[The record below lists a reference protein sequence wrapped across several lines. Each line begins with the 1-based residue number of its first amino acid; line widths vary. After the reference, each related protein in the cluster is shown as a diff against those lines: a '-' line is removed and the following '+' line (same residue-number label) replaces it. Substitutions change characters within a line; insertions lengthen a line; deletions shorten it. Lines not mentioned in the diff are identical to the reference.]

1 MRGAIALVTLMV
13 CVCGILFSGPVT
25 AACKLESVEVPIYM
39 SGQQPHVSAGINGTD
54 VRFVLDT
61 GAMFSTIAP
70 AAADGLGLRRRRAP
84 DNLRVYGV
92 GGRADIDLTR
102 VERFTLKRT
111 TFENVEFIV
120 GGSRPGSGAVGLLG
134 QNFLGSADVEY
145 DLANGAMR
153 IHYPN
158 EDCKAVSL
166 AYWAKSLPVVE
177 LDLEQ
182 SRGSYIPRLS
192 AYASV
197 NGVKMQVVFDT
208 GAAVSILSSTAAER
222 VGLSPGA
229 EGVVTA
235 GAARGLGS
243 RQIPTWIGPVKSF
256 ALGGEQITNT
266 RLRFGDFSL
275 NADMLIGADFFLSHR
290 LYFAKSQG
298 KVYFTYNG
306 GSVFNLTTAA
316 PVAEDNR
323 ATSGDVASAAVDEQ
337 STPTSADGYARRAG
351 GFVSRK
357 DFQRA
362 LADYN
367 RACEMEPGV
376 AKHFTQRGKLYLTMR
391 QPSSALS
398 DFSQALRLDPND
410 TEARLERARMHAT
423 NRDFAAARDD
433 LAAVDSIVPVRS
445 EIRLNLARAYLQIHD
460 PGAALQQLNQ
470 WIPAHS
476 QEYNLDEALNSR
488 CWARALLGSELEQAL
503 SDCDAALKGKQTSAR
518 YDSRGLVHLR
528 MGSFDKAIDD
538 YNEALRIDPKSA
550 SPLFGRGLARIRK
563 GDQAAGQ
570 ADIAAAKA
578 IRSSIETEAAR
589 FGVKP

>member
-1 MRGAIALVTLMV
+1 
-13 CVCGILFSGPVT
+13 
-25 AACKLESVEVPIYM
+25 M
-39 SGQQPHVSAGINGTD
+39 SGQQPYVSAGINGTD
-54 VRFVLDT
+54 VRFLLDT

-111 TFENVEFIV
+111 TFENIEFIV
-120 GGSRPGSGAVGLLG
+120 GGSRPGSSGVGLLG
-134 QNFLGSADVEY
+134 QNFLGGSDVEY

-153 IHYPN
+153 LHYPN
-158 EDCKAVSL
+158 EDCKTAGL
-166 AYWAKSLPVVE
+166 AYWAKSQPVIEV
-177 LDLEQ
+177 DLEQ
-182 SRGSYIPRLS
+182 SRGSYLSRLV

-197 NGVKMQVVFDT
+197 NGVRMQVLFDT
-208 GAAVSILSSTAAER
+208 GASVSILSLRAAER
-222 VGLSPGA
+222 VGLSPTA
-229 EGVVTA
+229 EGVVGA
-235 GAARGLGS
+235 GAARGMGS
-243 RQIPTWIGPVKSF
+243 REISTWIGPVKSF
-256 ALGGEQITNT
+256 ALGGEQITDT

-275 NADMLIGADFFLSHR
+275 NADMLLGADFFLSHR

-306 GSVFNLTTAA
+306 GPVFNLTAA
-316 PVAEDNR
+316 ASVAGDNR
-323 ATSGDVASAAVDEQ
+323 ATGDSASAAVDEQ
-337 STPTSADGYARRAG
+337 STPTSADGYSRRAA

-362 LADYN
+362 LLDYN

-376 AKHFTQRGKLYLTMR
+376 AKHFTQRGRLHLAMR

-398 DFSQALRLDPND
+398 DFNQAIRLDPND
-410 TEARLERARMHAT
+410 TDARLARAGIHAT
-423 NRDFAAARDD
+423 NRDTAAARDD
-433 LAAVDSIVPVRS
+433 LAAIDSIVAARS
-445 EIRLNLARAYLQIHD
+445 EIRLNLARAYLQMQD
-460 PGAALQQLNQ
+460 PAAALVQLNH

-476 QEYNLDEALNSR
+476 QEYNIDEALNSR

-503 SDCDAALKGKQTSAR
+503 SDCNAALKAKRTSAR
-518 YDSRGLVHLR
+518 YGSRGLVHLR

-538 YNEALRIDPKSA
+538 YDEALRIDPKSA
-550 SPLFGRGLARIRK
+550 WSLLGRGIARIRK
-563 GDQAAGQ
+563 GAEQAGR

-578 IRSSIETEAAR
+578 IRSSIEAEAAHY
-589 FGVKP
+589 GVGQ

>member
-1 MRGAIALVTLMV
+1 MRGAFVLAPLIF
-13 CVCGILFSGPVT
+13 CGGFFSGPVV

-39 SGQQPHVSAGINGTD
+39 SGQQPYVSAGINETD
-54 VRFVLDT
+54 VRFLLDT

-70 AAADGLGLRRRRAP
+70 AAADQLGLRRRRAP

-102 VERFTLKRT
+102 VERFTLKGT

-120 GGSRPGSGAVGLLG
+120 SGSRPGRSAVGLLG
-134 QNFLGSADVEY
+134 QNFLGAADAEY
-145 DLANGAMR
+145 DLANGVMR

-158 EDCKAVSL
+158 EDCKAASL
-166 AYWAKSLPVVE
+166 AYWAKSQAVIEV
-177 LDLEQ
+177 DLEQ
-182 SRGSYIPRLS
+182 SRGSHLSRLS

-197 NGVKMQVVFDT
+197 NGVKMQVVFDS
-208 GAAVSILSSTAAER
+208 GATVSILSLQAAER

-229 EGVVTA
+229 EGVVGA

-243 RQIPTWIGPVKSF
+243 REVQTWIGPVKSF

-266 RLRFGDFSL
+266 RLRFGDVSL
-275 NADMLIGADFFLSHR
+275 SADMLLGADFFLSHR

-306 GSVFNLTTAA
+306 GPVFNMSTSAA
-316 PVAEDNR
+316 SVPEDKR
-323 ATSGDVASAAVDEQ
+323 APGDSASAAVDEQ
-337 STPTSADGYARRAG
+337 STPTTADGYARRAA

-362 LADYN
+362 LSDYN
-367 RACEMEPGV
+367 RACEMEPSV
-376 AKHFTQRGKLYLTMR
+376 AKHFTQRGRLYLALR

-398 DFSQALRLDPND
+398 DFSEAIRLDPND
-410 TEARLERARMHAT
+410 VDARLERAGVHAT
-423 NRDFAAARDD
+423 IRDTVAARDD
-433 LAAVDSIVPVRS
+433 LAAIDSIVPARS
-445 EIRLNLARAYLQIHD
+445 EIRLTVARVYLQIQD
-460 PGAALQQLNQ
+460 PAAALVQLNQ

-476 QEYNLDEALNSR
+476 QEYNIDEALNSR
-488 CWARALLGSELEQAL
+488 CWTRALLGSELSEAL
-503 SDCDAALKGKQTSAR
+503 SDCDAALKAKQTSAR

-538 YNEALRIDPKSA
+538 YNEALRGNPKSA
-550 SPLFGRGLARIRK
+550 WSLLGRGIARIRK
-563 GDQAAGQ
+563 GEQAAGH

-578 IRSSIETEAAR
+578 IRSSIEAEAAR
-589 FGVKP
+589 YGVRP